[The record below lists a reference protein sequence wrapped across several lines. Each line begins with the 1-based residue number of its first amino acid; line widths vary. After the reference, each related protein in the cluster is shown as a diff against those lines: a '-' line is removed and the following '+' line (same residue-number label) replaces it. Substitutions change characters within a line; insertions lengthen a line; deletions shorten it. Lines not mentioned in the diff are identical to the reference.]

1 MCLLS
6 ASAGFLRHNY
16 DESSQMETV
25 MEHDSQKPNLA
36 NSSDLMSNPDSTSN
50 LDLANNPDLESQS
63 SNLGQQAHNLDNSWH
78 SIPTKRSF
86 IVLLVVFSIIMLS
99 AFGAKNLYFRGDYN
113 IFFEGTNKQLMA
125 FDEIQTTFA
134 KTDNLAIVIAPE
146 DGNVFTPETL
156 TLIQNLTVDSWQI
169 PYSSRV
175 DSLANYQ
182 HTEAVE
188 DDLLVEDLL
197 YEEYEHTPERI
208 AKVKQIALNEPLL
221 KNALVS
227 ASGDVT
233 IVNVTVQLPEVD
245 KTAEV
250 QEVIAAINTMIAK
263 YQADSPNVEFHKAGI
278 IAMNNAFMM
287 SAQEDSSTLVP
298 LMLLVVLVFLTFML
312 RSFFSVVA
320 TLVVIIS
327 SIVATMG
334 LSGWAG
340 MFLSTATVN
349 VPTLV
354 LTLAVADCVHV
365 IVTMRQAMQRGMEK
379 ARAIQYSIKLNAMPI
394 LITSVT
400 TAIGFLMMNMS
411 DSPVLRDFGNL
422 SALGVIIA
430 CFLSVTMLPA
440 LLKLLPVKTLPANEA
455 AQNKVT
461 FMDKLGDFVVTNRKA
476 LLPISTLVIVGA
488 AALIPLNKVNDESV
502 KYFDTS
508 SEFRQAADFMEQ
520 TVSGMTTISIAV
532 KTNESQAI
540 ADPVFLQAIGD
551 FTDWLRVQPETDH
564 VATLSDVYMR
574 LNKNMH
580 GDDDSYYQ
588 LPLNRELAAQYLLLY
603 EMSLPYGLDLNNQIN
618 VDKSSIKMVL
628 TVDNLGSVELV
639 ELEERIY
646 SWFAA
651 NAPQYEVVASSPS
664 LMFAHIGETN
674 MASML
679 STLPIT
685 LVLIS
690 GLMIFALRSVRLGV
704 ISLVP
709 NIAPAII
716 GFGLWALIS
725 GEINL
730 GLSVVV
736 TLTLGIVVD
745 DAVHFLSKYQR
756 ARLEGKSA
764 EEAVRYA
771 FHTVGRALWITT
783 VVLVAGFSVLAMSSF
798 RLNSDMG
805 LLSAIVIFIALVVDF
820 ILLPSL
826 LMIFD
831 KQTHYAV
838 KTQHGSKPDTKSQ
851 PSSTGELSTSTK

>member
-1 MCLLS
+1 
-6 ASAGFLRHNY
+6 
-16 DESSQMETV
+16 MEAV
-25 MEHDSQKPNLA
+25 MEPQNQPSE
-36 NSSDLMSNPDSTSN
+36 T
-50 LDLANNPDLESQS
+50 QS
-63 SNLGQQAHNLDNSWH
+63 AWYTL
-78 SIPTKRSF
+78 PTQRSF
-86 IVLLVVFSIIMLS
+86 ITLFVVLAVIAV
-99 AFGAKNLYFRGDYN
+99 ATFGAKNLYFRGDYN

-134 KTDNLAIVIAPE
+134 KTDNLSIVIAPD

-156 TLIQNLTVDSWQI
+156 TLVQNLTVDSWQI

-175 DSLANYQ
+175 DSIANYQ
-182 HTEAVE
+182 HTEAFE

-250 QEVIAAINTMIAK
+250 QEVIVAINAMIDK
-263 YQADSPNVEFHKAGI
+263 YQAQYPNVEFHKAGI
-278 IAMNNAFMM
+278 IAMNNAFMT

-327 SIVATMG
+327 SILATMG

-365 IVTMRQAMQRGMEK
+365 IVTMRQAMQRGMTK
-379 ARAIQYSIKLNAMPI
+379 AEAIQYSIKLNFIPI

-422 SALGVIIA
+422 SALGVMIA
-430 CFLSVTMLPA
+430 CLLSVSLLPA
-440 LLKLLPVKTLPANEA
+440 LLNLLPVKRLAPTTTESE
-455 AQNKVT
+455 KVT
-461 FMDKLGDFVVTNRKA
+461 FMDKLGDFVVNNRKA
-476 LLPISTLVIVGA
+476 LLPVSTLVIVVA

-508 SEFRQAADFMEQ
+508 NEFRQAADFMEQ
-520 TVSGMTTISIAV
+520 TISGMTNLSIAI
-532 KTNESQAI
+532 KTNESQGI
-540 ADPVFLQAIGD
+540 AAPVFLQAIGD
-551 FTDWLRVQPETDH
+551 FTEWLRVQPETDH
-564 VATLSDVYMR
+564 VATLSDVYKR

-580 GDDDSYYQ
+580 GDDPSYYQ
-588 LPLNRELAAQYLLLY
+588 LPLDRELAAQYLLLY

-646 SWFAA
+646 AWFAA

-690 GLMIFALRSVRLGV
+690 ALMIFALRSVRLGV

-756 ARLEGKSA
+756 ARKEGQSA
-764 EEAVRYA
+764 EQAVRYA

-783 VVLVAGFSVLAMSSF
+783 VVLVAGFSVLALSGF
-798 RLNSDMG
+798 RLNADMG

-820 ILLPSL
+820 ILLPIL

-831 KQTHYAV
+831 KENHYVSDAKKQTAE
-838 KTQHGSKPDTKSQ
+838 TQPNPT
-851 PSSTGELSTSTK
+851 TELSTSTK

>member
-1 MCLLS
+1 MKHHQ
-6 ASAGFLRHNY
+6 A
-16 DESSQMETV
+16 
-25 MEHDSQKPNLA
+25 
-36 NSSDLMSNPDSTSN
+36 
-50 LDLANNPDLESQS
+50 
-63 SNLGQQAHNLDNSWH
+63 QQASSAQWGK
-78 SIPTKRSF
+78 IPTKYS
-86 IVLLVVFSIIMLS
+86 IWVLLATVLLVVIATI
-99 AFGAKNLYFRGDYN
+99 GGKNLYFRGDYN
-113 IFFEGTNKQLMA
+113 IFFDGTNKQLLA

-134 KTDNLAIVIAPE
+134 KTDNLAIVIAP
-146 DGNVFTPETL
+146 DNNDVFTPETL
-156 TLIQNLTVDSWQI
+156 QLVQNLTVDSWQV

-175 DSLANYQ
+175 DSIANYQ
-182 HTEAVE
+182 HTEAIE

-197 YEEYEHTPERI
+197 YEDYELTSARI
-208 AKVKQIALNEPLL
+208 AKVKHIALTEPVI
-221 KNALVS
+221 KNALIS
-227 ASGDVT
+227 EKGDVT
-233 IVNVTVQLPEVD
+233 IVNITVQLPEVD

-250 QEVIAAINTMIAK
+250 QEVMNHINRMIEQ
-263 YQADSPNVEFHKAGI
+263 YQQNYPNVEFHKAGI
-278 IAMNNAFMM
+278 IAMNYAFMTA
-287 SAQEDSSTLVP
+287 AQEDSSTLVP
-298 LMLLVVLVFLTFML
+298 TMLLVILVFLTIML
-312 RSFFSVVA
+312 RSFLSVIA
-320 TLVVIIS
+320 TLVVIIGS
-327 SIVATMG
+327 VMATMG

-354 LTLAVADCVHV
+354 MTLAVADCVHV
-365 IVTMRQAMQRGMEK
+365 IATMRQSMQNGFSK
-379 ARAIQYSIKLNAMPI
+379 AHSIERSIALNFMPI

-422 SALGVIIA
+422 SALGVMIA
-430 CFLSVTMLPA
+430 CFLSVTLLPA
-440 LLKLLPVKTLPANEA
+440 LLKLLPIRVK
-455 AQNKVT
+455 QNTSKNGSD

-476 LLPISTLVIVGA
+476 LLPLSILVIVVSA
-488 AALIPLNKVNDESV
+488 SLIPLNKVNDESV
-502 KYFDTS
+502 KYFDS
-508 SEFRQAADFMEQ
+508 RSDFRQAADFMEERI
-520 TVSGMTTISIAV
+520 SGMTNISIAI
-532 KTNESQAI
+532 KTNESQGI
-540 ADPVFLQAIGD
+540 ADPIFLNSIGR
-551 FTDWLRVQPETDH
+551 FTDWLRAQPETDH
-564 VATLSDVYMR
+564 VATLADVYKR

-580 GDDDSYYQ
+580 ADDDAYYS
-588 LPLNRELAAQYLLLY
+588 LPQDRELAAQYLLLY

-639 ELEERIY
+639 DLENRIY
-646 SWFAA
+646 AWVAN

-690 GLMIFALRSVRLGV
+690 ALLIFALRSLKLGL

-709 NIAPAII
+709 NIAPAVI

-756 ARLEGKSA
+756 ARKEGQTA
-764 EEAVRYA
+764 EQAVRYA

-798 RLNSDMG
+798 RLNADMG
-805 LLSAIVIFIALVVDF
+805 QLSAIVIFIALVVDF
-820 ILLPSL
+820 LFLPTL
-826 LMIFD
+826 LMLFD
-831 KQTHYAV
+831 KEAYAQN
-838 KTQHGSKPDTKSQ
+838 KAINNPDTDSQKSVTATQ
-851 PSSTGELSTSTK
+851 L

>member
-1 MCLLS
+1 MKHRQ
-6 ASAGFLRHNY
+6 A
-16 DESSQMETV
+16 QQT
-25 MEHDSQKPNLA
+25 
-36 NSSDLMSNPDSTSN
+36 ST
-50 LDLANNPDLESQS
+50 
-63 SNLGQQAHNLDNSWH
+63 GQWGK
-78 SIPTKRSF
+78 IPTKYS
-86 IVLLVVFSIIMLS
+86 IWVLLATVLLVIFATI
-99 AFGAKNLYFRGDYN
+99 GGKNLYFRGDYN
-113 IFFEGTNKQLMA
+113 IFFDGTNKQLLA

-134 KTDNLAIVIAPE
+134 KTDNLAIVIAP
-146 DGNVFTPETL
+146 DNNDVFTPDTL
-156 TLIQNLTVDSWQI
+156 QLVQNLTVDSWQV

-175 DSLANYQ
+175 DSIANYQ
-182 HTEAVE
+182 HTEAIE

-197 YEEYEHTPERI
+197 YEDYELTSARI
-208 AKVKQIALNEPLL
+208 AKVKHIALTEPVI
-221 KNALVS
+221 KNALIS
-227 ASGDVT
+227 EKGDVT
-233 IVNVTVQLPEVD
+233 IVNITVQLPEVD

-250 QEVIAAINTMIAK
+250 QEVMNHINRMIEQ
-263 YQADSPNVEFHKAGI
+263 YQQNYPNVEFHKAGI
-278 IAMNNAFMM
+278 IAMNYAFMTA
-287 SAQEDSSTLVP
+287 AQEDSSTLVP
-298 LMLLVVLVFLTFML
+298 TMLLVILVFLTIML
-312 RSFFSVVA
+312 RSFLSVIA
-320 TLVVIIS
+320 TLVVIIGS
-327 SIVATMG
+327 VMATMG

-354 LTLAVADCVHV
+354 MTLAVADCVHV
-365 IVTMRQAMQRGMEK
+365 IATMRQSMQNGFSK
-379 ARAIQYSIKLNAMPI
+379 AHSIERSIALNFMPI
-394 LITSVT
+394 LITSIT

-422 SALGVIIA
+422 SALGVMIA
-430 CFLSVTMLPA
+430 CFLSVTLLPA
-440 LLKLLPVKTLPANEA
+440 LLKLLPIRVK
-455 AQNKVT
+455 QNTSKNGSD

-476 LLPISTLVIVGA
+476 LLPLSVLVIVVSA
-488 AALIPLNKVNDESV
+488 SLIPLNKVNDESV
-502 KYFDTS
+502 KYFDS
-508 SEFRQAADFMEQ
+508 RSDFRQAADFMEERI
-520 TVSGMTTISIAV
+520 SGMTNISIAI
-532 KTNESQAI
+532 KTNESQGI
-540 ADPVFLQAIGD
+540 ADPIFLNSIGR
-551 FTDWLRVQPETDH
+551 FTDWLRAQPETDH
-564 VATLSDVYMR
+564 VATLADVYKR

-580 GDDDSYYQ
+580 ADDDAYYS
-588 LPLNRELAAQYLLLY
+588 LPQDRELAAQYLLLY

-639 ELEERIY
+639 DLENRIY
-646 SWFAA
+646 AWFAN

-690 GLMIFALRSVRLGV
+690 ALLIFALRSLKLGL

-709 NIAPAII
+709 NIAPAVI

-756 ARLEGKSA
+756 ARKEGQTA
-764 EEAVRYA
+764 EQAVRYA

-798 RLNSDMG
+798 RLNADMG
-805 LLSAIVIFIALVVDF
+805 QLSAIVIFIALVVDF
-820 ILLPSL
+820 LFLPTL
-826 LMIFD
+826 LMLFD
-831 KQTHYAV
+831 KEAYAQN
-838 KTQHGSKPDTKSQ
+838 KTINNPDTDSQKSVTATQ
-851 PSSTGELSTSTK
+851 L